1 MTEPDPEPTD
11 LLAAVMRL
19 AAERGW
25 RRLRL
30 DEIAE
35 AVGVPADEFRR
46 RHPYK
51 ASVLMACAVQVERE
65 AASEPPDFEA
75 EDSVRDRL
83 FELLMQRLDLLAPH
97 KQGVASILRD
107 LPGEPAVVAMSG
119 PDTMRLMGGILEQ
132 AGVSATGPIGCL
144 RCKGLAAIW
153 LSTLREW
160 ARDDSP
166 DNARTMAALDAHLR
180 RIEPLARMLSGGPG
194 FGRRRDA
201 PAQG

>member
-1 MTEPDPEPTD
+1 MMEPDAEPTD
-11 LLAAVMRL
+11 VLAAVMGF

-30 DEIAE
+30 DEIAD
-35 AVGVPADEFRR
+35 AVGMPTDAFRR
-46 RHPYK
+46 RYPYK
-51 ASVLMACAVQVERE
+51 ASVLMACAMQVERA
-65 AASEPPDFEA
+65 AASEPPDFEP

-119 PDTMRLMGGILEQ
+119 PDTMRLMAGILEQ
-132 AGVSATGPIGCL
+132 AGVSGAGPIGFL

-160 ARDDSP
+160 TRDDSP
-166 DNARTMAALDAHLR
+166 DHSRTMAALDAQLR
-180 RIEPLARMLSGGPG
+180 RVEPLARMLSGGPG
-194 FGRRRDA
+194 FSGRRA
-201 PAQG
+201 AASEG